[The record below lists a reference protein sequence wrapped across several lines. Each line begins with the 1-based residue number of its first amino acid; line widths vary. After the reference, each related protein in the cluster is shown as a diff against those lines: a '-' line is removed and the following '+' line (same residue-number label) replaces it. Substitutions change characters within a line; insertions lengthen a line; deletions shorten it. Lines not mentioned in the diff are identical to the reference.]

1 MTKKLSS
8 VKSSG
13 LKFRSLDTVACV
25 IKQVAIFWLSSCAT
39 STDKILEKVEKS
51 DSSKDIKQE
60 KEKYFVASIAE
71 ENVSKNQFFIFL
83 RQ

>member
-39 STDKILEKVEKS
+39 STDKILEKVKKVILRKTS
-51 DSSKDIKQE
+51 NKKRKNILSPVLLKKMSVKINFS
-60 KEKYFVASIAE
+60 YF
-71 ENVSKNQFFIFL
+71 
-83 RQ
+83 